1 MKKVGYSIGCF
12 GFVAVGI
19 FSLVLCVISLFAGS
33 VDGLAVKERI
43 TVSSSAVTAEEG
55 SAYVVQVRGRLH
67 NESDREIS
75 VEGVELQL
83 RWGETSQTQT
93 FGGFDIDARVT
104 HDLFYEWTSPVPFD
118 SVDAV
123 ELILDGEGHRLS
135 NEESTLL
142 KTDTFLF
149 LIISLL
155 CALFAV
161 FFAKKR
167 YYVYEEEQMS
177 SAKDECL
184 FSRLGF
190 TKKRTESDRI
200 FP

>member
-12 GFVAVGI
+12 GFAAVGL
-19 FSLVLCVISLFAGS
+19 FCLVLCVISLFTGS
-33 VDGLAVKERI
+33 VDGLTVKEPI

-55 SAYVVQVRGRLH
+55 STYVVQVRGRLH

-75 VEGVELQL
+75 VEGVELLL
-83 RWGETSQTQT
+83 RHEGTSATET
-93 FGGFDIDARVT
+93 FDGFDVDARVT

-135 NEESTLL
+135 NEESSILS
-142 KTDTFLF
+142 TDTVLF
-149 LIISLL
+149 LIIALL

-177 SAKDECL
+177 SAKDE
-184 FSRLGF
+184 
-190 TKKRTESDRI
+190 
-200 FP
+200 